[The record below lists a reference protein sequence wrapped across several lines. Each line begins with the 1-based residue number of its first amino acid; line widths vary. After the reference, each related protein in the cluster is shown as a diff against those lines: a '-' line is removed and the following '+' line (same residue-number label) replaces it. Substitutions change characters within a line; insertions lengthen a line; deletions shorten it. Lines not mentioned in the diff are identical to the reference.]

1 MQDRQIEVR
10 RRKVPYTNIKNDLIW
25 DSRLRLQTRFALIA
39 MLSLPEDWDYS
50 IRGMAA
56 KLEVSKDTMARMVK
70 ELEEA
75 GYLKR
80 KTQEHAASGQFG
92 RARYILTDVP
102 NDFGEDEA
110 DGMESPEDEPDG
122 RDQPEGENGA
132 PCPDLPYTASPDTK
146 NSPQQNNKEQTNKQ
160 DPPKVPQGGQGGKKK
175 RAPKSVP
182 QWKPERFEK
191 FWAYYPRHEDR
202 VSAVREWDRLRPD
215 DGLIDAI
222 ARALLWQT
230 RTEDWP
236 APYACR
242 YLRNQRWLD
251 EPPKPKGQAPRAP
264 TAPSLRGWH
273 YETIDGEEVLVP
285 DGPGD

>member
-1 MQDRQIEVR
+1 MQSRQIEVR
-10 RRKVPYTNIKNDLIW
+10 RRKLPYTNIKNDLIW

-39 MLSLPEDWDYS
+39 MLSLPDDWDYS

-56 KLEVSKDTMARMVK
+56 KLEVSKDTMAKMLK

-75 GYLKR
+75 GYLRR

-102 NDFGEDEA
+102 NDFGSEDEPEDEA
-110 DGMESPEDEPDG
+110 DSPQ
-122 RDQPEGENGA
+122 RPEGENGA
-132 PCPDLPYTASPDTK
+132 PCPDLPYTVSPYTK

-160 DPPKVPQGGQGGKKK
+160 DPPIVPQGGQGGKKK
-175 RAPKSVP
+175 RSPKSVP

-202 VSAVREWDRLRPD
+202 VSAVREWDRLKPSD
-215 DGLIDAI
+215 ELIDAI

-230 RTEDWP
+230 KTEDWP

-251 EPPKPKGQAPRAP
+251 EPPKPKGQAPRTP
-264 TAPSLRGWH
+264 GQSLSGWH
-273 YETIDGEEVLVP
+273 YEEIDGEKVLVIDEP
-285 DGPGD
+285 RE

>member
-10 RRKVPYTNIKNDLIW
+10 RRKLPYTNVKNDLIW

-80 KTQEHAASGQFG
+80 TAQEHSASGQFG

-110 DGMESPEDEPDG
+110 DDIENPEAEPDG
-122 RDQPEGENGA
+122 PDQPEEANGL
-132 PCPDLPYTASPDTK
+132 PCPDLPYTVQPYTK

-160 DPPKVPQGGQGGKKK
+160 DPLKPPSGGRERKGKELEPEARAMLNRYVAGDPELTEAMQALMEVRQDPKSKAVNTPRAIKTLLSGLDKLSGGSRTVKLSIIRQSVMAGWAGLFPLRGGGGGGK
-175 RAPKSVP
+175 
-182 QWKPERFEK
+182 
-191 FWAYYPRHEDR
+191 PRR
-202 VSAVREWDRLRPD
+202 PREEV
-215 DGLIDAI
+215 
-222 ARALLWQT
+222 
-230 RTEDWP
+230 EDW
-236 APYACR
+236 
-242 YLRNQRWLD
+242 
-251 EPPKPKGQAPRAP
+251 
-264 TAPSLRGWH
+264 
-273 YETIDGEEVLVP
+273 
-285 DGPGD
+285 

>member
-1 MQDRQIEVR
+1 MQGRQIEVR
-10 RRKVPYTNIKNDLIW
+10 RRKLPYTNIKNDLIW

-39 MLSLPEDWDYS
+39 MLSLPDDWDFS

-56 KLEVSKDTMARMVK
+56 KLEVSKDTMAKMLK

-102 NDFGEDEA
+102 NDFGGGEEPEDEA
-110 DGMESPEDEPDG
+110 DSP
-122 RDQPEGENGA
+122 DQPEGESGA
-132 PCPDLPYTASPDTK
+132 PCPDLPYTASPYTE
-146 NSPQQNNKEQTNKQ
+146 NWPQQNNKEQTNKQ
-160 DPPKVPQGGQGGKKK
+160 DPPIVPQGGQGGKKK
-175 RAPKSVP
+175 RSPKSVP
-182 QWKPERFEK
+182 QWKPERFGK

-202 VSAVREWDRLRPD
+202 VSAVREWDRLKPSD
-215 DGLIDAI
+215 ELIDAI

-264 TAPSLRGWH
+264 GQSLSGWH
-273 YETIDGEEVLVP
+273 YEEIDGEKVLVI
-285 DGPGD
+285 DEPGA

>member
-146 NSPQQNNKEQTNKQ
+146 NSPQQINKEQTNKQ
-160 DPPKVPQGGQGGKKK
+160 DPPIVPQGGQGGKKK

-251 EPPKPKGQAPRAP
+251 EPPEPKGQAPRAP

>member
-160 DPPKVPQGGQGGKKK
+160 DPPIVPQGGQGGKKK

>member
-110 DGMESPEDEPDG
+110 DGMESPEAEPDG

-160 DPPKVPQGGQGGKKK
+160 DPPIVPQGGQGGKKK
-175 RAPKSVP
+175 RSAKSVP

-202 VSAVREWDRLRPD
+202 VSAVREWDRLKPSD
-215 DGLIDAI
+215 ELIDAI

-251 EPPKPKGQAPRAP
+251 EPPKPKGQAPRTP
-264 TAPSLRGWH
+264 GQSLSGWH
-273 YETIDGEEVLVP
+273 YEEIDGEKVLVI
-285 DGPGD
+285 DEPGE

>member
-39 MLSLPEDWDYS
+39 MLSLPDDWDYS

-56 KLEVSKDTMARMVK
+56 KLEVSKDTMARMLK

-75 GYLKR
+75 GYLR
-80 KTQEHAASGQFG
+80 RQTQEHAASGQFG

-102 NDFGEDEA
+102 NDFGGEEEPEA
-110 DGMESPEDEPDG
+110 EPGSP
-122 RDQPEGENGA
+122 DQPEEETGA
-132 PCPDLPYTASPDTK
+132 PCPDLPYTVSPYTE
-146 NSPQQNNKEQTNKQ
+146 NWPQQNNKEQTNKQ

-175 RAPKSVP
+175 RSAKSVP

-191 FWAYYPRHEDR
+191 FWSYYPRHEDR
-202 VSAVREWDRLRPD
+202 VSAVREWDRLKPD

-251 EPPKPKGQAPRAP
+251 EPPKPKGQAPRP
-264 TAPSLRGWH
+264 TAPSLKGWH

>member
-1 MQDRQIEVR
+1 MQGRQIEVR
-10 RRKVPYTNIKNDLIW
+10 RRKLPYTNVKNDLIW

-39 MLSLPEDWDYS
+39 MLSLPDDWDYS

-56 KLEVSKDTMARMVK
+56 KLEVSKDTMARMLK

-102 NDFGEDEA
+102 NDFGGEEEPEA
-110 DGMESPEDEPDG
+110 EPGSP
-122 RDQPEGENGA
+122 DQPEGENGA
-132 PCPDLPYTASPDTK
+132 PCPDLPYTASPYTK

-160 DPPKVPQGGQGGKKK
+160 DPPIVPQGGQGGKKK

-182 QWKPERFEK
+182 EWKPERFEK

-251 EPPKPKGQAPRAP
+251 EPPKQKGQAPRP
-264 TAPSLRGWH
+264 TAPSLKGWH

-285 DGPGD
+285 DEPGD

>member
-1 MQDRQIEVR
+1 MQGRQIEVR
-10 RRKVPYTNIKNDLIW
+10 RRKLPYTNVKNDLIW

-39 MLSLPEDWDYS
+39 MLSLPDDWDYS

-56 KLEVSKDTMARMVK
+56 KLEVSKDTMAKMLK

-75 GYLKR
+75 GYLRR

-102 NDFGEDEA
+102 NDFGSEDEPEDEA
-110 DGMESPEDEPDG
+110 
-122 RDQPEGENGA
+122 EGENGA
-132 PCPDLPYTASPDTK
+132 PCPDLPYTVSPYTK

-160 DPPKVPQGGQGGKKK
+160 DPPIVPQGGQGGKKK
-175 RAPKSVP
+175 RSPKSVP

-202 VSAVREWDRLRPD
+202 VSAVREWDRLKPSD
-215 DGLIDAI
+215 ELIDAI

-230 RTEDWP
+230 RIEDWP

-251 EPPKPKGQAPRAP
+251 EPPKQKGQAPRP
-264 TAPSLRGWH
+264 TAPSLKGWH

>member
-1 MQDRQIEVR
+1 MQGRQIEVR
-10 RRKVPYTNIKNDLIW
+10 RRKLPYTNVKNDLIW

-80 KTQEHAASGQFG
+80 TAQEHSASGQFG

-110 DGMESPEDEPDG
+110 DDIGDTEAEPDG
-122 RDQPEGENGA
+122 PDQPEEANGL
-132 PCPDLPYTASPDTK
+132 PCPDLPYTVQPYTK

-160 DPPKVPQGGQGGKKK
+160 EPLKPPSGGRGRKSKELDP
-175 RAPKSVP
+175 
-182 QWKPERFEK
+182 E
-191 FWAYYPRHEDR
+191 
-202 VSAVREWDRLRPD
+202 
-215 DGLIDAI
+215 
-222 ARALLWQT
+222 ARAMLNQYVAGDPEL
-230 RTEDWP
+230 TE
-236 APYACR
+236 ALQALMEVR
-242 YLRNQRWLD
+242 
-251 EPPKPKGQAPRAP
+251 QAPRSKAVNTP
-264 TAPSLRGWH
+264 RAIKTLLTVLDKLSGGSREARLSIIRQSVMAGWAGVFPLRG
-273 YETIDGEEVLVP
+273 GGGGGKPRRPREEVE
-285 DGPGD
+285 DW

>member
-1 MQDRQIEVR
+1 MQGRQIEVR
-10 RRKVPYTNIKNDLIW
+10 RRKLPYTNVKNDLIW
-25 DSRLRLQTRFALIA
+25 DNRLRLQTRFALIA
-39 MLSLPEDWDYS
+39 MLSLPDDWDYS

-56 KLEVSKDTMARMVK
+56 KLEVSKDTMARMLK

-102 NDFGEDEA
+102 NDFGSEDEA
-110 DGMESPEDEPDG
+110 EADST
-122 RDQPEGENGA
+122 DQPEGESGP
-132 PCPDLPYTASPDTK
+132 PCPDLPYTVSPYTK

-160 DPPKVPQGGQGGKKK
+160 DPPTVPQGGQGGKRK

-202 VSAVREWDRLRPD
+202 VSAVREWNRLKPGD
-215 DGLIDAI
+215 ELIDAI

-264 TAPSLRGWH
+264 AQGLSGWH
-273 YETIDGEEVLVP
+273 YEEIDGEKVLVV
-285 DGPGD
+285 DEPGD